1 MSFSV
6 IFLHYSNLLL
16 IIFIYFDPVQIMLFY
31 DLLIKAAS
39 SIAEHSKKSKIYI
52 RLGNDKGKETIG
64 IAYVCA
70 YI

>member
-1 MSFSV
+1 
-6 IFLHYSNLLL
+6 
-16 IIFIYFDPVQIMLFY
+16 MLFY